1 MFQNIS
7 HSIHESQFFLLT
19 SNSARRRLAGINN
32 SGFRCDELAN
42 SIQDGC
48 FLDSKYTTTAT
59 EDQQAAATLAQIWE
73 PTSSLDFSTFWIR
86 EDLLEYVW
94 LEQEKCVS
102 SINQYVSTTI
112 CQGQYVYMSM

>member
-1 MFQNIS
+1 M
-7 HSIHESQFFLLT
+7 LT
-19 SNSARRRLAGINN
+19 SNPARRRLAGINN
-32 SGFRCDELAN
+32 SGSRSDDLAN

-59 EDQQAAATLAQIWE
+59 EDQQAAATLANCLAQILE
-73 PTSSLDFSTFWIR
+73 TTRSLDFSTFWIR

-102 SINQYVSTTI
+102 SINQ
-112 CQGQYVYMSM
+112 